1 MGDTYCGKLCEDCQ
15 FKDNLQCP
23 GCKTGPG
30 KTWMTECELAKCC
43 IRLRPL
49 DYPTAKTGK
58 AVKDAKR
65 EVYP

>member
-1 MGDTYCGKLCEDCQ
+1 
-15 FKDNLQCP
+15 
-23 GCKTGPG
+23 
-30 KTWMTECELAKCC
+30 MTSRGRKRF